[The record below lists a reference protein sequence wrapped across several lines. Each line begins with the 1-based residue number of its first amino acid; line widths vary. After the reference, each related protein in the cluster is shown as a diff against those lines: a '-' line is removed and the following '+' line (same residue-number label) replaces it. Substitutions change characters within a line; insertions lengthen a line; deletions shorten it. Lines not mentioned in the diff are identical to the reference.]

1 MPIDSEGKWLTS
13 AEAAERL
20 QVKPATL
27 YSYVSRG
34 LLHPESARG
43 GRSRFRR
50 EEVER
55 LAARG
60 RHGRRAESFEL
71 VTESGL
77 TMVEGNRL
85 HYRGA
90 DAVGL
95 AGTHRFEQVAEWLWR
110 GSLEVGE
117 SWQLPQAAG
126 ETALAALSALGGEA
140 LPLERMVLA
149 TAGIAAT
156 DPNRY
161 DTRPEPLL
169 RTARSL
175 IVALVRSLASDPRAD
190 DDQRSVAVQLVD
202 TLAGERSSPAVVEL
216 IDDALI
222 LLADHG
228 LAVPTLVARLS
239 ASVGGDVYSAVLAGF
254 CTMRGTKPGAA
265 SLAVEGMLERV
276 CMSSAEEVIFEY
288 LRSGE
293 AIPGLGHPLYS
304 EGDPR
309 AAFLLSQLVDAFAG
323 TPSIANVEG
332 MVAAVERRE
341 LPPPN
346 ADFAVGALTHVAGL
360 PRGYGEAIFS
370 IARTA
375 GWVAHL
381 LEEYTQNRTY
391 RLREIYTGPAPSS
404 Q

>member
-1 MPIDSEGKWLTS
+1 
-13 AEAAERL
+13 
-20 QVKPATL
+20 
-27 YSYVSRG
+27 
-34 LLHPESARG
+34 
-43 GRSRFRR
+43 
-50 EEVER
+50 
-55 LAARG
+55 
-60 RHGRRAESFEL
+60 
-71 VTESGL
+71 
-77 TMVEGNRL
+77 
-85 HYRGA
+85 
-90 DAVGL
+90 
-95 AGTHRFEQVAEWLWR
+95 
-110 GSLEVGE
+110 
-117 SWQLPQAAG
+117 
-126 ETALAALSALGGEA
+126 
-140 LPLERMVLA
+140 
-149 TAGIAAT
+149 
-156 DPNRY
+156 
-161 DTRPEPLL
+161 
-169 RTARSL
+169 
-175 IVALVRSLASDPRAD
+175 
-190 DDQRSVAVQLVD
+190 
-202 TLAGERSSPAVVEL
+202 
-216 IDDALI
+216 
-222 LLADHG
+222 
-228 LAVPTLVARLS
+228 
-239 ASVGGDVYSAVLAGF
+239 
-254 CTMRGTKPGAA
+254 MRGTKPGAA

-288 LRSGE
+288 LRRGE